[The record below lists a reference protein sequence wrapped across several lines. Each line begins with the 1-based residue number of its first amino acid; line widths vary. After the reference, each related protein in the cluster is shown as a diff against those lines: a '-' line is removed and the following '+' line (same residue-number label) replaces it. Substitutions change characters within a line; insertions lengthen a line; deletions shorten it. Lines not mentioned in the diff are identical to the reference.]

1 MARKFLYVIAAC
13 VVLYILVRLVLT
25 FYADELTEMA
35 FVPDAPFR
43 DRPALANDAYADPG
57 MWISRPGLEPAD
69 NPAEWLP
76 PGVPQ
81 AAERLPVAVFFLH
94 PTSYLEKGEWNADV
108 TEPTSRERADL
119 FVRAMAS
126 PFNSAAA
133 LWAPRYRQ
141 AAVGAFL
148 TGKPEAQ
155 RAIDLAYR
163 DALAAFDSFV
173 RQVPENQPIVLAGHS
188 QGAFLLRRVLRD
200 RVAGTP
206 LADRIVA
213 AYLVG
218 WPVSTVHDLPVTGL
232 SACERAEDTGCV
244 ASWLSVADPADT
256 AMLMKGYERRAGL
269 DGKPVTGTPFLCFN
283 PITGTRDGSAEAAA
297 NTGTLVPDFE
307 NGSGKLVPNVVPA
320 ACGPDHFLHI
330 GAPPKLDLD
339 AYVLPG
345 NNYHVYDYTL
355 FWRNIRADY
364 ARRTAAWLKT
374 RG

>member
-25 FYADELTEMA
+25 FYADELTEMT
-35 FVPDAPFR
+35 FVPDGPFHN
-43 DRPALANDAYADPG
+43 RPALPGNAYADPK
-57 MWISRPGLEPAD
+57 MWIAQPALRREND
-69 NPAEWLP
+69 PAAWLP
-76 PGVPQ
+76 PAMVQPR
-81 AAERLPVAVFFLH
+81 ERVRVAVFFLH
-94 PTSYLEKGEWNADV
+94 PTSYLEKGEWNADIA
-108 TEPTSRERADL
+108 EPTSRERADL

-148 TGKPEAQ
+148 TDKPEAE

-163 DALAAFDSFV
+163 DALASFDSFV
-173 RQVPENQPIVLAGHS
+173 SQIPKDQPIVLAGHS

-206 LADRIVA
+206 LAGRIVA

-218 WPVSTVHDLPVTGL
+218 WPVSIVHDLPATGL
-232 SACERAEDTGCV
+232 SACTRPEDTGCV

-256 AMLMKGYERRAGL
+256 AMLVKGYERHAGL
-269 DGKPVTGTPFLCFN
+269 DGQPVAGTPFLCFN
-283 PITGTRDGSAEAAA
+283 PVTGTRDGSAGAAA
-297 NTGTLVPDFE
+297 NAGTLVPDFA
-307 NGSGKLVPNVVPA
+307 NKSGRLVAGEVPA
-320 ACGPDHFLHI
+320 ACEADHFLHI
-330 GAPPKLDLD
+330 GPPPKLDLD

-355 FWRNIRADY
+355 FWRNVRADY
-364 ARRTAAWLKT
+364 ERRAAAWWKA

>member
-13 VVLYILVRLVLT
+13 VVLYILVRIVLT
-25 FYADELTEMA
+25 FYADELTELT
-35 FVPDAPFR
+35 FVPDGPFHE
-43 DRPALANDAYADPG
+43 RPALAGNAYADAG
-57 MWISRPGLEPAD
+57 MWISRPGLKPQDDPA
-69 NPAEWLP
+69 AWLP
-76 PGVPQ
+76 PGMAP
-81 AAERLPVAVFFLH
+81 ARERLPVAVFFLH
-94 PTSYLEKGEWNADV
+94 PTSYLDKGEWNADV
-108 TEPTSRERADL
+108 AEPTSRERADL

-126 PFNSAAA
+126 PFNSAAG

-148 TGKPEAQ
+148 TAKPEAE

-173 RQVPENQPIVLAGHS
+173 AQVPPDQPIVLAGHS

-206 LADRIVA
+206 LAERIVA

-218 WPVSTVHDLPVTGL
+218 WPVSTVHDLPATGL
-232 SACERAEDTGCV
+232 SACERPQDTGCV

-256 AMLMKGYERRAGL
+256 AMLMKGYERRTGL

-283 PITGTRDGSAEAAA
+283 PLTGTRDGSAQAAMNA
-297 NTGTLVPDFE
+297 GTLVPDFA
-307 NGSGKLVPNVVPA
+307 NKTGKLVARTVPA

-330 GAPPKLDLD
+330 GPPPKLDLD

-355 FWRNIRADY
+355 FWENIRADF
-364 ARRTAAWLKT
+364 ARRTAAWMKAH
-374 RG
+374 G